1 VGVLSGLPWKT
12 LTEIRNSLPR
22 CKADTF
28 LYPRYMRRVGK
39 GRAIMTALNTSATGS
54 GTELDARRKKLR
66 FRSWHRGMRE
76 MDMILGRFAD
86 AHMAT
91 LTDEEIDQYEGLL
104 EFPDDQFFLLITGER
119 PVPQHLDCPLLQRI
133 LVFGRTYEA

>member
-1 VGVLSGLPWKT
+1 
-12 LTEIRNSLPR
+12 
-22 CKADTF
+22 
-28 LYPRYMRRVGK
+28 
-39 GRAIMTALNTSATGS
+39 MTGTSRTSEG
-54 GTELDARRKKLR
+54 LDARRRKLL

-133 LVFGRTYEA
+133 LVFGRTYQA